1 MPEPEK
7 TDNAPETRG
16 KVAKIDAVRQFVQM
30 MKDNEL
36 TALDF
41 IDGSTKIRLR
51 RQAPG
56 TGPTGN
62 SYPPLGGVGS
72 PTLVHQPGVYP
83 SGQPSAPAESPN
95 PSSVAPSAPVAPA
108 VPVGVVIESPMVGTF
123 YSSSSPD
130 APDFVSVGATV
141 RAETTVCIIEAMK
154 VFTDIPAGS
163 IIPAGGSAT
172 VTEILVKNGQPVEY
186 GQPLFRVKLA

>member
-1 MPEPEK
+1 MPELEK
-7 TDNAPETRG
+7 TENAPEPRG

-56 TGPTGN
+56 TGPVVPFL
-62 SYPPLGGVGS
+62 S
-72 PTLVHQPGVYP
+72 QPG
-83 SGQPSAPAESPN
+83 PSAASQVSHF
-95 PSSVAPSAPVAPA
+95 PSDPPTAAPVASPPT
-108 VPVGVVIESPMVGTF
+108 PVSPSGLVIESPMVGTY

-130 APDFVSVGATV
+130 APNFVSIGATLQ
-141 RAETTVCIIEAMK
+141 AETTVCIIEAMK